1 MLIGVAPENEVKFPK
16 INPTQKDPTEMSNGH
31 SHFFLVN
38 DKAKSLQWSQESL
51 FKMQLVIK

>member
-38 DKAKSLQWSQESL
+38 DKAKSL
-51 FKMQLVIK
+51 